1 MADIRKK
8 IILNSELNYL
18 FSLILITLA
27 VAMLTSAGFGLSMV
41 VAPAFVLAEFIPNL
55 TFGQAGYILYGV
67 QFILMCFLLKGF
79 RPSLLISF
87 LTVVIYG
94 VFLDLWQLIPLFNI
108 TVTPPDSLEL
118 WVRIVFFVGGILLTT
133 FSVALSFKTYIYPQV
148 YDFFVKAVSDF
159 YKIKLAT
166 FKYIVDFSFLA
177 IAIALSFIF
186 FGKLVGVSWGTV
198 VMAITSGTLVSF
210 FSNLLDKFST
220 QRPFFNKLSKYLT
233 DQLSPN

>member
-1 MADIRKK
+1 MTKTPQK
-8 IILNSELNYL
+8 ITLNSELNYL

-41 VAPAFVLAEFIPNL
+41 VAPAFVLAEYIPNL

-87 LTVVIYG
+87 LTVIIYG

-108 TVTPPDSLEL
+108 TVTPPESLEL
-118 WVRIVFFVGGILLTT
+118 WVRIVFFIGGILLTT

-159 YKIKLAT
+159 YKIKLAI

-177 IAIALSFIF
+177 IAVILSFVF
-186 FGKLVGVSWGTV
+186 FGKLVGVNWGTI
-198 VMAITSGTLVSF
+198 VMTITSGTLVSL
-210 FSNLLDKFST
+210 FSNLLDKISIN
-220 QRPFFNKLSKYLT
+220 RPLFYKLSNFLNS
-233 DQLSPN
+233 QLSSN